1 MRLNWPISSIVLGDV
16 SACVCLNDQLHGDM
30 SLKWIKLDV
39 PVFNLKL
46 AWRVKWNIADPGAPE
61 ELSDIDLLATV
72 EQTFANT
79 TAQDQNLGQSQI
91 AVKCPQN
98 MYRFD
103 GFDGN
108 QRFKD

>member
-1 MRLNWPISSIVLGDV
+1 M
-16 SACVCLNDQLHGDM
+16 
-30 SLKWIKLDV
+30 
-39 PVFNLKL
+39 
-46 AWRVKWNIADPGAPE
+46 
-61 ELSDIDLLATV
+61 LATV
-72 EQTFANT
+72 EQAFANT
-79 TAQDQNLGQSQI
+79 TGQDQNLGQSQI